1 MTIIEHSI
9 AWAKGEQFEGMCIAI
24 GGVLSIFL
32 AGVLWKYGTTIN
44 AKSLV
49 IPTLVFGVLFTLMGS
64 YMIYS
69 NGQRQTEFQQAHET
83 NSEQF
88 TIAEKM
94 RVEDFQFMYPT
105 SLAIS
110 AVCFLITL
118 IAFVWS
124 KNPTFH
130 AISIALS
137 VMGLALII
145 IDYFS
150 KERAAIYYQHI
161 LQQLQ

>member
-1 MTIIEHSI
+1 MNIIEHSI

-24 GGVLSIFL
+24 AGVLSIFL
-32 AGVLWKYGTTIN
+32 AGLLWKYGTTFN

-49 IPTLVFGVLFTLMGS
+49 IPTIVFGTLFTLMGS

-69 NGQRQTEFQQAHET
+69 NRQRQTEFQQAYES

-88 TIAEKM
+88 INFEKQ

-110 AVCFLITL
+110 AVCFLITI

-124 KNPTFH
+124 KNPNFH
-130 AISIALS
+130 AIGILLS
-137 VMGLALII
+137 VFGLSLII

-150 KERAAIYYQHI
+150 KERASIYYEQI

>member
-1 MTIIEHSI
+1 
-9 AWAKGEQFEGMCIAI
+9 MCIAI
-24 GGVLSIFL
+24 AGVLSLLL
-32 AGVLWKYGTTIN
+32 AGLLWKYGTTIN
-44 AKSLV
+44 AKSLI
-49 IPTLVFGVLFTLMGS
+49 IPTMVFGVLFALMGS
-64 YMIYS
+64 YMVYS
-69 NGQRQTEFQQAHET
+69 NGQRQTEFQQAYEF

-88 TIAEKM
+88 INSEKQ

-124 KNPTFH
+124 KNPNFH
-130 AISIALS
+130 AIGILLS
-137 VMGLALII
+137 VFGLSLII

-150 KERAAIYYQHI
+150 KERASIYYDKI

>member
-1 MTIIEHSI
+1 MNIIEHSI

-24 GGVLSIFL
+24 AGVLSLLL
-32 AGVLWKYGTTIN
+32 AGLLWKYGTTIN
-44 AKSLV
+44 AKSLI
-49 IPTLVFGVLFTLMGS
+49 IPTMVFGVLFALMGS
-64 YMIYS
+64 YMVYS
-69 NGQRQTEFQQAHET
+69 NGQRQTEFQQAYEF

-88 TIAEKM
+88 INSEKQ

-124 KNPTFH
+124 KNPNFH
-130 AISIALS
+130 AIGILLS
-137 VMGLALII
+137 VFGLSLII

-150 KERAAIYYQHI
+150 KERASIYYDQI

>member
-1 MTIIEHSI
+1 MKLIEYSI

-24 GGVLSIFL
+24 GGVAVLLISSL
-32 AGVLWKYGTTIN
+32 LWKYGTTVN
-44 AKSLV
+44 AKALVVPSL
-49 IPTLVFGVLFTLMGS
+49 ILGLLFILMGS
-64 YMIYS
+64 YMVYS
-69 NGQRQTEFQQAHET
+69 NGQRQAAFQQAYKT
-83 NSEQF
+83 DSEQF
-88 TIAEKM
+88 LSAEKK

-110 AVCFLITL
+110 ALCFLVTI

-124 KNPTFH
+124 KNPNFH
-130 AISIALS
+130 AISIMLS
-137 VMGLALII
+137 IFGLSLII

-150 KERAAIYYQHI
+150 KERAAIYYEQI

>member
-1 MTIIEHSI
+1 MNLLEHSI

-24 GGVLSIFL
+24 GGVLSIFI
-32 AGVLWKYGTTIN
+32 AGLLWKYGATIN
-44 AKSLV
+44 AKSLT

-64 YMIYS
+64 FMIYS
-69 NGQRQTEFQQAHET
+69 NGQRKSEFEQAYET
-83 NSEQF
+83 NSEKF
-88 TIAEKM
+88 TIAEKQ

-118 IAFVWS
+118 IAFIWS

-130 AISIALS
+130 AIGIVLS
-137 VMGLALII
+137 VFGLSLII

-150 KERAAIYYQHI
+150 KERASIYYEQI

>member
-1 MTIIEHSI
+1 MNVIEYSI

-24 GGVLSIFL
+24 AGVLSLFL
-32 AGVLWKYGTTIN
+32 AGLSWKYGTTIN

-49 IPTLVFGVLFTLMGS
+49 LPTLVFGCLFILMGG

-69 NGQRQTEFQQAHET
+69 NGQRQTEFQQAYET
-83 NSEQF
+83 NSEHF
-88 TIAEKM
+88 TIAEKK

-118 IAFVWS
+118 IAFTWG

-130 AISIALS
+130 AIGIVLS
-137 VMGLALII
+137 VFGLSLII

-150 KERAAIYYQHI
+150 KERASMYYEQI